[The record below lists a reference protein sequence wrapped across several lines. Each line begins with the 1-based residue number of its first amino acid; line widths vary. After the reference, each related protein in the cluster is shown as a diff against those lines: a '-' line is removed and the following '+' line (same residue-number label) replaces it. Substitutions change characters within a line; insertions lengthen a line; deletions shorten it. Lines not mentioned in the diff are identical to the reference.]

1 MARVS
6 LAVTSLLCFLVFSGV
21 GAGKFNLYFVIL
33 YSFACFRACMVQMM
47 DFHWCDAAN
56 DEYTVDFAS
65 LPMSVSVKQYSTY
78 K

>member
-21 GAGKFNLYFVIL
+21 GAGM
-33 YSFACFRACMVQMM
+33 YSFACSHACMVQMM

-65 LPMSVSVKQYSTY
+65 LPMSMRVKQYSTY